1 MKKYM
6 LAQIDPVDFRDG
18 SFNLVGMIFFIFAS
32 FITIYIYYR
41 RRTPTN
47 AIYVFSVLGGV
58 LYTLGNLLDK
68 WMLWDSDYADAF
80 GESFGLFIGVVA
92 LFFAVIPFLEQKMD
106 KTTEHMKGL
115 IEAAS
120 NASVNVANIANELAA
135 SASEVNAASEE
146 IAASTQSMT
155 VETQSVIRSTNDIQN
170 VMEIITKISD
180 QTNLLALNASIEA
193 GRAGEQGRGFAVVAD
208 EVRKLAE
215 ESKGAVRTTNEKIG
229 DVVTKINNSFSAM
242 EGISASTEQQTASM
256 EEVTST
262 AHRLGELAEGLKNS
276 LVIKE

>member
-6 LAQIDPVDFRDG
+6 LAQIDPTDFLDG

-32 FITIYIYYR
+32 IIAIYIYYR
-41 RRTPTN
+41 KRTPTN
-47 AIYVFSVLGGV
+47 AIYVFSVIGGM

-80 GESFGLFIGVVA
+80 GESFGLFIGVTA
-92 LFFAVIPFLEQKMD
+92 LFFAVIPFLEQKIE

-215 ESKGAVRTTNEKIG
+215 ESKGAVRTTNEKIV
-229 DVVTKINNSFSAM
+229 DVVTKINSSFGAM

-262 AHRLGELAEGLKNS
+262 AHRLGELAENLKNS